1 MHSKILFIKPK
12 LKLSNKIAVVGS
24 SNNLSKGNYASEIDS
39 HDEVVRFN
47 RAPVLGYEHIVGS
60 KTTLRVV
67 NNHVFENK
75 EEIRGYTNQPKDFI
89 KELRGQRILLY
100 SGSKRPWKQRYKNSH
115 ISNKLHK
122 FNYDKLHEIK
132 RCLNFSSD
140 LILTSGEAVS
150 VGLLSAILKKR
161 NIKSIPLLGWQ
172 IPIIT
177 DSNHQKAKILNIDK
191 VRIDKYLNDYDV
203 LVVAGF
209 QGVDIDG
216 KITSLGRGGS
226 DTTAVAVAAAVDADR
241 CDIYTDV
248 DGVYSTDPN
257 LEPKAKKINKLAF
270 EEMLE
275 MSSTGAKVLHTRSV
289 ELAMKNNLTLQVLS
303 SITKQS
309 GTLVVDENK
318 LIEKEIVSGVSFSN
332 NESKLTLSGIADKPG
347 ISATI
352 FGLLANNNINVDMIV
367 QNTSQDGVTANI
379 TFTVPNSEIHNA
391 KKILE
396 ENQNLIDFKS
406 IETDSNISKISVIGM
421 GMMSQ
426 SGVAKKM
433 FTTLADNSIN
443 ILAISTS
450 EIKISVLINKKFTKI
465 AVKSLHEAYNLG
477 N

>member
-1 MHSKILFIKPK
+1 MK
-12 LKLSNKIAVVGS
+12 LVVMKFGGTSVGS
-24 SNNLSKGNYASEIDS
+24 IDKINNVANIVEKQLNDKKLIVVLSAMSGVTNKMQEYIDEIESNEI
-39 HDEVVRFN
+39 
-47 RAPVLGYEHIVGS
+47 I
-60 KTTLRVV
+60 
-67 NNHVFENK
+67 EN
-75 EEIRGYTNQPKDFI
+75 
-89 KELRGQRILLY
+89 
-100 SGSKRPWKQRYKNSH
+100 
-115 ISNKLHK
+115 
-122 FNYDKLHEIK
+122 
-132 RCLNFSSD
+132 D

-191 VRIDKYLNDYDV
+191 VRIDKYLKNYDV

-209 QGVDIDG
+209 QGIDIDG

-433 FTTLADNSIN
+433 FTTLAENSIN

>member
-1 MHSKILFIKPK
+1 MKFGGTS
-12 LKLSNKIAVVGS
+12 VGS
-24 SNNLSKGNYASEIDS
+24 IDKINNVANIVEKQLNDKKLIVVLSAMSGVTNKMQEYIDEIESNEI
-39 HDEVVRFN
+39 
-47 RAPVLGYEHIVGS
+47 I
-60 KTTLRVV
+60 
-67 NNHVFENK
+67 EN
-75 EEIRGYTNQPKDFI
+75 
-89 KELRGQRILLY
+89 
-100 SGSKRPWKQRYKNSH
+100 
-115 ISNKLHK
+115 
-122 FNYDKLHEIK
+122 
-132 RCLNFSSD
+132 D

-177 DSNHQKAKILNIDK
+177 DSNHQKAKILNIDQDRVDQFLK
-191 VRIDKYLNDYDV
+191 DYDV
-203 LVVAGF
+203 IVVAGF
-209 QGVDIDG
+209 QGVDMDG
-216 KITSLGRGGS
+216 NITSLGRGGS

-465 AVKSLHEAYNLG
+465 AVKSLHEAYNLD

>member
-1 MHSKILFIKPK
+1 MK
-12 LKLSNKIAVVGS
+12 LVVMKFGGTSVGS
-24 SNNLSKGNYASEIDS
+24 IDKINNVANIVEKQLQDKKLIIVLSAMSG
-39 HDEVVRFN
+39 V
-47 RAPVLGYEHIVGS
+47 
-60 KTTLRVV
+60 
-67 NNHVFENK
+67 
-75 EEIRGYTNQPKDFI
+75 TNQMQEYID
-89 KELRGQRILLY
+89 
-100 SGSKRPWKQRYKNSH
+100 
-115 ISNKLHK
+115 
-122 FNYDKLHEIK
+122 EIESDEIIE
-132 RCLNFSSD
+132 ND

-161 NIKSIPLLGWQ
+161 NIKSVPLLGWQ
-172 IPIIT
+172 VPIIT

-191 VRIDKYLNDYDV
+191 VRIDQYLKNHDV
-203 LVVAGF
+203 IVIAGF
-209 QGVDIDG
+209 QGLDLNG
-216 KITSLGRGGS
+216 NITSLGRGGS
-226 DTTAVAVAAAVDADR
+226 DTTAVAIAAAVDADR

-248 DGVYSTDPN
+248 DGVYTTDPN
-257 LEPKAKKINKLAF
+257 LETKAKKINKLAF

-318 LIEKEIVSGVSFSN
+318 LIEKEIVSGVSYSN

-379 TFTVPNSEIHNA
+379 TFTVPNSEIHNT
-391 KKILE
+391 KKLLE
-396 ENQNLIDFKS
+396 ENQKLIDFKS
-406 IETDSNISKISVIGM
+406 IETDTNISKISVIGM

-426 SGVAKKM
+426 SGVANKM
-433 FTTLADNSIN
+433 FATLANNSIN

-450 EIKISVLINKKFTKI
+450 EIKISVLIDKKFTKI
-465 AVKSLHEAYNLG
+465 AVKSLHEAYNL
-477 N
+477 NN

>member
-1 MHSKILFIKPK
+1 MKFGGTS
-12 LKLSNKIAVVGS
+12 VGS
-24 SNNLSKGNYASEIDS
+24 IDKINNVANIVEKQLNDKKLIVVLSAMSGVTNKMQEYIDEIESNEI
-39 HDEVVRFN
+39 
-47 RAPVLGYEHIVGS
+47 I
-60 KTTLRVV
+60 
-67 NNHVFENK
+67 EN
-75 EEIRGYTNQPKDFI
+75 
-89 KELRGQRILLY
+89 
-100 SGSKRPWKQRYKNSH
+100 
-115 ISNKLHK
+115 
-122 FNYDKLHEIK
+122 
-132 RCLNFSSD
+132 D

-191 VRIDKYLNDYDV
+191 VRIYKYLNDYDV

-209 QGVDIDG
+209 QGVDVDG

>member
-1 MHSKILFIKPK
+1 MK
-12 LKLSNKIAVVGS
+12 LIVMKFGGTSVGS
-24 SNNLSKGNYASEIDS
+24 IDKINNVANIVEKQLNDKKLIVVLSAMSGVTNKMQEYIDEIESNEI
-39 HDEVVRFN
+39 
-47 RAPVLGYEHIVGS
+47 I
-60 KTTLRVV
+60 
-67 NNHVFENK
+67 EN
-75 EEIRGYTNQPKDFI
+75 
-89 KELRGQRILLY
+89 
-100 SGSKRPWKQRYKNSH
+100 
-115 ISNKLHK
+115 
-122 FNYDKLHEIK
+122 
-132 RCLNFSSD
+132 D

-191 VRIDKYLNDYDV
+191 NRIDQFLKDYDV
-203 LVVAGF
+203 IVVAGF
-209 QGVDIDG
+209 QGVNMDG
-216 KITSLGRGGS
+216 NITSLGRGGS

-248 DGVYSTDPN
+248 DGVYTTDPN

>member
-1 MHSKILFIKPK
+1 MKFGGTS
-12 LKLSNKIAVVGS
+12 VGS
-24 SNNLSKGNYASEIDS
+24 IDKINNVANIIEKQLNDKKLIVVLSAMSGVTNKMQEYIDEIESNEI
-39 HDEVVRFN
+39 
-47 RAPVLGYEHIVGS
+47 I
-60 KTTLRVV
+60 
-67 NNHVFENK
+67 EN
-75 EEIRGYTNQPKDFI
+75 
-89 KELRGQRILLY
+89 
-100 SGSKRPWKQRYKNSH
+100 
-115 ISNKLHK
+115 
-122 FNYDKLHEIK
+122 
-132 RCLNFSSD
+132 D

-150 VGLLSAILKKR
+150 VGLLSAILKKK

-177 DSNHQKAKILNIDK
+177 DSNHQKAKILNINK
-191 VRIDKYLNDYDV
+191 VRIDQYLKDYDV
-203 LVVAGF
+203 IVVAGF
-209 QGVDIDG
+209 QGVNIDG
-216 KITSLGRGGS
+216 NITSLGRGGS

-248 DGVYSTDPN
+248 DGVYTTDPN

-303 SITKQS
+303 SITEES

-318 LIEKEIVSGVSFSN
+318 LIEKEIVSGVSYSN

-352 FGLLANNNINVDMIV
+352 FGLLANYSINVDMIV
-367 QNTSQDGVTANI
+367 QNTSQDGVNANI
-379 TFTVPNSEIHNA
+379 TFTVPNREINNA
-391 KKILE
+391 KKLLE
-396 ENQNLIDFKS
+396 KNQNLIDFNS
-406 IETDSNISKISVIGM
+406 IETDTNISKISVIGM

-450 EIKISVLINKKFTKI
+450 EIKISVLIDKKFTKI
-465 AVKSLHEAYNLG
+465 AVKSLHEAYNLT

>member
-1 MHSKILFIKPK
+1 MKVVVMKFGGTS
-12 LKLSNKIAVVGS
+12 VGS
-24 SNNLSKGNYASEIDS
+24 IDKMKNVANIVEKQLNDQKSIVVLSAMSGVTNKMQEYIDEIDS
-39 HDEVVRFN
+39 NE
-47 RAPVLGYEHIVGS
+47 II
-60 KTTLRVV
+60 
-67 NNHVFENK
+67 EN
-75 EEIRGYTNQPKDFI
+75 
-89 KELRGQRILLY
+89 
-100 SGSKRPWKQRYKNSH
+100 
-115 ISNKLHK
+115 
-122 FNYDKLHEIK
+122 
-132 RCLNFSSD
+132 D

-161 NIKSIPLLGWQ
+161 NIRSIPLLGWQ

-191 VRIDKYLNDYDV
+191 ARIEEYLNHYDV
-203 LVVAGF
+203 IVVAGF
-209 QGVDIDG
+209 QGVNIDG
-216 KITSLGRGGS
+216 NITSLGRGGS

-248 DGVYSTDPN
+248 DGVYTTDPN

-303 SITKQS
+303 SITKEN

-318 LIEKEIVSGVSFSN
+318 LIEKEIVSGVSYSN

-379 TFTVPNSEIHNA
+379 TFTVPNSEIHNT
-391 KKILE
+391 KKLLE
-396 ENQNLIDFKS
+396 GSQNLIDFKS
-406 IETDSNISKISVIGM
+406 IETDTNISKISVIGM

-450 EIKISVLINKKFTKI
+450 EIKISVLIDKKFTKI
-465 AVKSLHEAYNLG
+465 AVKSLHEAYNLSI
-477 N
+477 

>member
-1 MHSKILFIKPK
+1 MK
-12 LKLSNKIAVVGS
+12 LVVMKFGGTSVGS
-24 SNNLSKGNYASEIDS
+24 IDKINNVANIVEKQLNDKKLIVVLSAMSGVTNKMQEYIDEIESNEI
-39 HDEVVRFN
+39 
-47 RAPVLGYEHIVGS
+47 I
-60 KTTLRVV
+60 
-67 NNHVFENK
+67 EN
-75 EEIRGYTNQPKDFI
+75 
-89 KELRGQRILLY
+89 
-100 SGSKRPWKQRYKNSH
+100 
-115 ISNKLHK
+115 
-122 FNYDKLHEIK
+122 
-132 RCLNFSSD
+132 D

-303 SITKQS
+303 SITKES

-318 LIEKEIVSGVSFSN
+318 LIEKEIVSGVSYSN

-406 IETDSNISKISVIGM
+406 IETDTNISKISVIGM

-450 EIKISVLINKKFTKI
+450 EIKISVLIDKKFTKI

>member
-1 MHSKILFIKPK
+1 MK
-12 LKLSNKIAVVGS
+12 LVVMKFGGTSVGS
-24 SNNLSKGNYASEIDS
+24 IDKINNVANIVEKQLNDKKLIVVLSAMSGVTNKMQEYIDEIESNEI
-39 HDEVVRFN
+39 
-47 RAPVLGYEHIVGS
+47 I
-60 KTTLRVV
+60 
-67 NNHVFENK
+67 EN
-75 EEIRGYTNQPKDFI
+75 
-89 KELRGQRILLY
+89 
-100 SGSKRPWKQRYKNSH
+100 
-115 ISNKLHK
+115 
-122 FNYDKLHEIK
+122 
-132 RCLNFSSD
+132 D

-209 QGVDIDG
+209 QGINIDG

-226 DTTAVAVAAAVDADR
+226 DTTAVAIAAAVDADR

-248 DGVYSTDPN
+248 DGVYTTDPN
-257 LEPKAKKINKLAF
+257 LESKAKKINKLAF

-303 SITKQS
+303 SITKKT
-309 GTLVVDENK
+309 GTFVVDENK
-318 LIEKEIVSGVSFSN
+318 LIEKEIVSGVSYSN

-352 FGLLANNNINVDMIV
+352 FGLLANKNINVDMIV

-391 KKILE
+391 KKLLE
-396 ENQNLIDFKS
+396 VNQKLIDFKS
-406 IETDSNISKISVIGM
+406 IETDTNISKISVIGM

-433 FTTLADNSIN
+433 FSTLAENSIN

-450 EIKISVLINKKFTKI
+450 EIKISVLIDKKFTKI
-465 AVKSLHEAYNLG
+465 AVKSLHEAYNLSK
-477 N
+477 